1 MNTYIKSDITQK
13 RLNLKRKKLTR
24 LTIVIWRTV
33 FSVYGGGGSS
43 RRGGGKTQIWPPK
56 INIFTKFFFGKFK
69 ENLNLEESKKN
80 FFLDHPISAGG
91 SKNVGAEWDQHV
103 GPTRRRGWGVPQK

>member
-1 MNTYIKSDITQK
+1 MY
-13 RLNLKRKKLTR
+13 
-24 LTIVIWRTV
+24 
-33 FSVYGGGGSS
+33 VYRGGGSS